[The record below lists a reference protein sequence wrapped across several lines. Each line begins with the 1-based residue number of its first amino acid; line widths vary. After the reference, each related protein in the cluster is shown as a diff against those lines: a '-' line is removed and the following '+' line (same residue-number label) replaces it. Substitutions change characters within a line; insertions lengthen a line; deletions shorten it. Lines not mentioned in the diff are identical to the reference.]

1 MLMIAKWFPGRIYT
15 LRKMNLGAKP
25 SSKRPEFTFCVNEER
40 EERRRH
46 KFGRI
51 AKFCNS
57 ERSEL
62 ARAFLSE
69 GEGTGSTR
77 VKHKFILRRV

>member
-40 EERRRH
+40 EARRRQS
-46 KFGRI
+46 I
-51 AKFCNS
+51 NS
-57 ERSEL
+57 
-62 ARAFLSE
+62 FYE
-69 GEGTGSTR
+69 GYNN
-77 VKHKFILRRV
+77 VWHC